1 MKKSRLHPLPAM
13 AALIAA
19 VGFSLS
25 AHAGTGTSRTTA
37 PAASRQA
44 AAPAGVPTTAQVAA
58 RVQEAIRASGL
69 PADSVGV
76 SIRDVA
82 TMALV
87 ADARGGTSMVPASN
101 MKVLTTGAALH
112 VLGADWSFRTRLLRD
127 GDRLTVVGDGDPSL
141 GDPALDGGRTTEHL
155 MDAWVAGVRAAG
167 VRRVWELVADDRI
180 LDREFTHPSWPADQ
194 LNASYCAQVAG
205 LNIHENLLGFVL
217 AASGGKPAV
226 VRTEP
231 ASSWVSV
238 ETGRATARSGKGTEQ
253 TIGIARTEDPW
264 RFSLRGNMKAVPAQ
278 PITACVQ
285 DPPRYF
291 ALYLAD
297 RLRAGGIAVDAVRTA
312 SASDPAATGA
322 DVAPR
327 IERTLTQVIAEC
339 NTESHNL
346 YAEALLKRIGAARSG
361 RPGSWASGAQALS
374 AAVDER
380 LGSGT
385 AARALAVSDGSGLS
399 RDNRVAPGLVT
410 AWLASLARD
419 PKLGGPF
426 LASLAIAGRTG
437 TVAKRF
443 PTLDAGAV
451 FVPCKTGYINGVSCL
466 SGCVGRPGAVPRYA
480 FSVMC
485 NDLSKARNDVA
496 KAKDLQERI
505 VMILA
510 GAL

>member
-1 MKKSRLHPLPAM
+1 MKMSRLHHVPV
-13 AALIAA
+13 AAAILAA
-19 VGFSLS
+19 AGISLS
-25 AHAGTGTSRTTA
+25 APAGTKARG
-37 PAASRQA
+37 P
-44 AAPAGVPTTAQVAA
+44 AAPAPSRQSAATAAATPAQVAA

-69 PADSVGV
+69 AADSVGV

-82 TMALV
+82 SSALV

-112 VLGADWSFRTRLLRD
+112 VLGADWTFRTRLLRD

-141 GDPALDGGRTTEHL
+141 GDPALGGGRTTEQL
-155 MDAWVAGVRAAG
+155 LDAWVAAVRGAG
-167 VRRVWELVADDRI
+167 VRKVRELVADDRI

-194 LNASYCAQVAG
+194 LNESYCAQVAG

-217 AASGGKPAV
+217 AASGGRPTV

-312 SASDPAATGA
+312 APTDPAASGA
-322 DVAPR
+322 DAAPP
-327 IERTLTQVIAEC
+327 IERTLAQVIAEC

-361 RPGSWASGAQALS
+361 RPGSWANGGQALA

-380 LGSGT
+380 LGSGI

-410 AWLASLARD
+410 AWLASMARD
-419 PKLGGPF
+419 PKLSAPY
-426 LASLAIAGRTG
+426 LASLAVAGRTG

-443 PTLDAGAV
+443 PSLDAGTV

>member
-1 MKKSRLHPLPAM
+1 MKKSRWIRLTALALAVSM
-13 AALIAA
+13 ASAA
-19 VGFSLS
+19 GARGASNAPRPS
-25 AHAGTGTSRTTA
+25 GTAPKSRAAQA
-37 PAASRQA
+37 PAA
-44 AAPAGVPTTAQVAA
+44 PTPAQVAA
-58 RVQEAIRASGL
+58 RVQDAIRASGL

-76 SIRDVA
+76 SVRDVA
-82 TMALV
+82 SSALV
-87 ADARGGTSMVPASN
+87 ADARGGTVMVPASN

-127 GDRLTVVGDGDPSL
+127 GDRLTVLGDGDPSL
-141 GDPALDGGRTTEHL
+141 GDPALSGGRSTEQL
-155 MDAWVAGVRAAG
+155 MDAWVSAVRAAG
-167 VRRVWELVADDRI
+167 LRRVRELVADDRI

-194 LNASYCAQVAG
+194 LNESYCAQVAG

-217 AASGGKPAV
+217 GSSGGRPSV
-226 VRTEP
+226 VRVEP

-238 ETGRATARSGKGTEQ
+238 DTGRATARSGKGTEQ

-264 RFSLRGNMKAVPAQ
+264 RYALRGNMKAVPAQ

-297 RLRAGGIAVDAVRTA
+297 RLRAGGVAVDAVRVA
-312 SASDPAATGA
+312 AATDAAPGGS
-322 DVAPR
+322 DVAPP
-327 IERTLTQVIAEC
+327 IERRLTDVIGEC

-346 YAEALLKRIGAARSG
+346 YAEAILKRIGAARSKS
-361 RPGSWASGAQALS
+361 PGSWSNGGQALA

-380 LGSGT
+380 LGAGI
-385 AARALAVSDGSGLS
+385 AARALVASDGSGLS
-399 RDNRVAPGLVT
+399 RDNRVAPGLAT
-410 AWLASLARD
+410 AWIASLARD
-419 PKLGGPF
+419 PALGTPY
-426 LASLAIAGRTG
+426 LASLAVAGRTG

-443 PTLDAGAV
+443 PNLDTGSV

>member
-1 MKKSRLHPLPAM
+1 MMKSRRIPLTALASVLAL
-13 AALIAA
+13 AAP
-19 VGFSLS
+19 
-25 AHAGTGTSRTTA
+25 AHAGPGTQPSAAA
-37 PAASRQA
+37 PRQRQA
-44 AAPAGVPTTAQVAA
+44 AAAATPAQVAQ

-76 SIRDVA
+76 SVREVA
-82 TMALV
+82 TNALV
-87 ADARGGTSMVPASN
+87 ADARGGTAMVPASN

-141 GDPALDGGRTTEHL
+141 GDPALAGGRTTEQL
-155 MDAWVAGVRAAG
+155 MDAWVSAVRAAG
-167 VRRVWELVADDRI
+167 VRRVRELVADDRV

-217 AASGGKPAV
+217 ASSGGRPSV
-226 VRTEP
+226 VRVEP

-238 ETGRATARSGKGTEQ
+238 DASRATARTGKGSEQ

-264 RFSLRGNMKAVPAQ
+264 SYSLRGNMKSVPDQ

-297 RLRAGGIAVDAVRTA
+297 RLRTGGVAVDAVRVA
-312 SASDPAATGA
+312 APADPAASGA
-322 DVAPR
+322 EAAPAITR
-327 IERTLTQVIAEC
+327 GIAEVIAEC

-361 RPGSWASGAQALS
+361 GPGSWTSGARAL
-374 AAVDER
+374 AEAVDER
-380 LGSGT
+380 LGNGI
-385 AARALAVSDGSGLS
+385 AARALVASDGSGLS
-399 RDNRVAPGLVT
+399 RDNRVAPGLAT

-419 PKLGGPF
+419 PRLGQPF
-426 LASLAIAGRTG
+426 LASLAVAGRTG

-443 PTLDAGAV
+443 PNLDTSTV

-485 NDLSKARNDVA
+485 NDLSKARNDIA

>member
-1 MKKSRLHPLPAM
+1 MKNSRLHHVPV
-13 AALIAA
+13 AAAILAA
-19 VGFSLS
+19 AGISLS
-25 AHAGTGTSRTTA
+25 APAGTTARGPAAVA
-37 PAASRQA
+37 PARQSATA
-44 AAPAGVPTTAQVAA
+44 AATPAQVAA

-69 PADSVGV
+69 AADAVGV

-82 TMALV
+82 TSALV
-87 ADARGGTSMVPASN
+87 ADARGGTAMVPASN

-112 VLGADWSFRTRLLRD
+112 VLGAEWSFRTRLLRD

-141 GDPALDGGRTTEHL
+141 GDPALDGARTTEQL
-155 MDAWVAGVRAAG
+155 MDGWVAAVRAAG
-167 VRRVWELVADDRI
+167 VRRVRELVADDRI

-217 AASGGKPAV
+217 AASGGRPAV

-312 SASDPAATGA
+312 APSDPAATGA
-322 DVAPR
+322 DAAPP
-327 IERTLTQVIAEC
+327 IERTLAQVIAEC

-361 RPGSWASGAQALS
+361 RPGSWTNGGEALA

-380 LGSGT
+380 LGSGI

-410 AWLASLARD
+410 AWLASMARD
-419 PKLGGPF
+419 PKLSAPYV
-426 LASLAIAGRTG
+426 ASLAVAGRTG

-443 PTLDAGAV
+443 PSLDAGTV

-466 SGCVGRPGAVPRYA
+466 SGCVGRPGAMPRYA